1 MHRRQ
6 YSFSA
11 VTMPVRWC
19 CWHKQVKIL
28 WTVSWTMMTLTRWP
42 GCSSC
47 TSVNSRIL
55 CSQPNSSTSSLP
67 AHKSTTFTVCLISL
81 LSEQHFILWSTKMLQ
96 LHWTKSNHIAYD
108 IICCELCLSTQ
119 ETLTLFVYKMS
130 YYVDLYWKDL
140 AWPTCVQGHISD
152 GQWDARMWDVLTEN
166 AWNILSQLILVFTL
180 ADFYLK
186 RLWNGLFC
194 CLLLYNLNFHTH
206 CLLQDIL

>member
-55 CSQPNSSTSSLP
+55 CSQPNSLTSSLR

-119 ETLTLFVYKMS
+119 ETLTLFIYKMS

-152 GQWDARMWDVLTEN
+152 GQWDCTNVYIFIYMFWHKTCETSYHSWYLFSRL
-166 AWNILSQLILVFTL
+166 LIFTWKGCEMDYF
-180 ADFYLK
+180 AVCY
-186 RLWNGLFC
+186 C
-194 CLLLYNLNFHTH
+194 IT
-206 CLLQDIL
+206 